1 MDSLKSTRIAGVI
14 SMCAGLAFVLSN
26 SVIILYRTF
35 INTVFE
41 PDYASHA
48 ALVAIGAALF
58 VIGHNVRR
66 ASSKPQ
72 AREPK
77 A

>member
-1 MDSLKSTRIAGVI
+1 MDSLKSTRIAGNM
-14 SMCAGLAFVLSN
+14 SMCAGVAFVLAN
-26 SVIILYRTF
+26 SFIILYRTF

-41 PDYASHA
+41 PDYVSHA
-48 ALVAIGAALF
+48 TLIAIGAALF
-58 VIGHNVRR
+58 VIGHNLRK
-66 ASSKPQ
+66 ADSKPQ